1 MNYDRNNARMI
12 VITDNKVS
20 SEDCSEE
27 VNMASSPHLEMLKI
41 IAKRLRND
49 GYSIIS
55 SNENNV
61 MQLGIL
67 VAKSVKGIVIQVL
80 PNPLA
85 NDTISLAIYYDE
97 VGLSSSVIENLKKVY
112 SELLLGKQSIENGK
126 PHKPMLIDEA
136 IFFDKADLGAYNNI
150 EKEEGTKCLAV
161 ERVISELPVNY
172 IKGRK

>member
-12 VITDNKVS
+12 VITDNKVYY
-20 SEDCSEE
+20 EDCSEE
-27 VNMASSPHLEMLKI
+27 INKASSPHLEMLKI
-41 IAKRLRND
+41 ITKRLKND

-80 PNPLA
+80 PNPLT

-112 SELLLGKQSIENGK
+112 NDLLLGQQSVENGK
-126 PHKPMLIDEA
+126 PYKPMLIDGA